1 MATDRTAGRIAGALI
16 IVQMIGGMLTNFVLL
31 APVTAPPGFLVNAAP
46 HALRVGALA
55 LLGIVMGGFTAAIAI
70 TVFPV
75 FRKYSERMALGLFA
89 LAIAALSLAVFE
101 NGTVMSMLT
110 LSKAYAASSSADP
123 AAFEGL
129 RGVVASSRNWAH
141 FTHLIIG
148 GSTFFVFYATTFR
161 FALIPRA
168 LAAFGMLAVALQI
181 ATVSM
186 PFFGVRVVFA
196 LLAPVGIAH
205 LALAAWLM
213 VKGFADQLP
222 ADLRQHDL
230 AHSKTA
236 M

>member
-1 MATDRTAGRIAGALI
+1 MKTNKSAGRAAGALI
-16 IVQMIGGMLTNFVLL
+16 ILQMIGGFLTNFVLL

-46 HALRVGALA
+46 HALRMGASA
-55 LLGIVMGGFTAAIAI
+55 LLGIVMGAFATAIAI

-89 LAIAALSLAVFE
+89 LAVAALALAVLE
-101 NGTVMSMLT
+101 NATVMSMLT

-129 RGVVASSRNWAH
+129 RGVVASSHNWAH
-141 FTHLIIG
+141 FTHLIVG

-168 LAAFGMLAVALQI
+168 LAGFGMLAVALQV

-186 PFFGVRVVFA
+186 PFLGIRVFFA
-196 LLAPVGIAH
+196 LLAPAGLAH
-205 LALAAWLM
+205 LALAIWLM
-213 VKGFADQLP
+213 TKGFADPLP
-222 ADLRQHDL
+222 SDLRQRDL
-230 AHSKTA
+230 AHGKAA